1 MVADPIGKLYNKDAV
16 IEYFID
22 KSKYGDGEQ
31 ICGYLKGV
39 KVSSKPVMPDASAF
53 SCRKVY
59 TDGQDIVTLNLASN
73 PTYNDDPSA
82 SASSSTSMP
91 FACPLSLK
99 EMSGTV
105 PFIAIRQCGCVFSE
119 AAIRAVVPSLAKT
132 PSVTPKTAGEAADE
146 AKPVTTPPGGADA
159 EADKTVACPNCGKDI
174 IPAKSDAVLPINPP
188 EEVQE
193 MLLMD
198 LLSARAAAKANKKR
212 KAGPADSVEGAAAEA
227 EKKAKKDEARKG
239 AKRLLAAGDGSRE
252 TTPRSSGATPAPAS
266 KEGQRAGTGMPT
278 TVKQKLA
285 EQEQKRLAAQ
295 ANMSEAVRSMFKS
308 KRDPNVKDETTEF
321 FGRTY
326 TRVSAHPFYQ
336 WCATGTSELQDPR

>member
-1 MVADPIGKLYNKDAV
+1 MT
-16 IEYFID
+16 
-22 KSKYGDGEQ
+22 
-31 ICGYLKGV
+31 V
-39 KVSSKPVMPDASAF
+39 KPEASAF
-53 SCRKVY
+53 SCRKACA
-59 TDGQDIVTLNLASN
+59 DGQDIVTLNLASN
-73 PTYNDDPSA
+73 PTYNDDPST

-105 PFIAIRQCGCVFSE
+105 PFIALRQCGCVFSE

-132 PSVTPKTAGEAADE
+132 PSVTPKTAGEVADE
-146 AKPVTTPPGGADA
+146 AKPVTTPPSGADA

-174 IPAKSDAVLPINPP
+174 IPARSDAVLPINPP

-212 KAGPADSVEGAAAEA
+212 KAGPADSIEGAAADG

-239 AKRLLAAGDGSRE
+239 AKRLLAAVDGSRE
-252 TTPRSSGATPAPAS
+252 ATPRPSGASPAPPS
-266 KEGQRAGTGMPT
+266 KDGQKAGTGMPT

-326 TRVSAHPFYQ
+326 TRVSIYHSCQ
-336 WCATGTSELQDPR
+336 RCVIDTSELQFTRLVFTKRNMTDFIQYA